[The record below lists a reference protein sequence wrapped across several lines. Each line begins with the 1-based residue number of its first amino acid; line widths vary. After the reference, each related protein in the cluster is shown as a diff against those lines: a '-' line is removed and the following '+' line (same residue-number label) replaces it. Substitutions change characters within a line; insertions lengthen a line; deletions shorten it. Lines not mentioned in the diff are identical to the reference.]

1 MLPVA
6 GQIQR
11 ATDTAKFAAGRLA
24 DLPSPRFADT
34 ELALDE
40 LRQRIDAAADYLKT
54 IRPEQFDGSGARTI
68 SYNAGGAPLQS
79 SGTAAGVKPARTYGP
94 VGMKIAV
101 MGAGA
106 VGCYYGFKLARA
118 GHDVMLIGRPQHIEA
133 IEREGLRLET
143 QTFDERIRVSAST
156 EGSAVQGAQLVL
168 FCVKSTDTESG
179 AAAIKP
185 HLAPDAVVLSLQNG
199 VENADRLRALL
210 PQEVIAAAVY
220 VGTEMAGPGHVRHH
234 GRGELVIERSKASD
248 DLARALIAAGVPT
261 DISDDVRGALWA
273 KLITNCAYNALSAI
287 TQLPYG
293 RLVKGEGVTVVLRD
307 LVDECVAVAKTDG
320 VTLPGDVD
328 AAVRKI
334 AETAAGQYSS
344 TAQDLARG
352 KRSEIDHLN
361 GFIVRRG
368 EALDVATPANRM
380 LHAIVKLIESK

>member
-1 MLPVA
+1 
-6 GQIQR
+6 
-11 ATDTAKFAAGRLA
+11 
-24 DLPSPRFADT
+24 
-34 ELALDE
+34 
-40 LRQRIDAAADYLKT
+40 
-54 IRPEQFDGSGARTI
+54 
-68 SYNAGGAPLQS
+68 
-79 SGTAAGVKPARTYGP
+79 
-94 VGMKIAV
+94 MKIAV
-101 MGAGA
+101 VGAGA

-118 GHDVMLIGRPQHIEA
+118 GHEVVLIGRPQHVEA
-133 IEREGLRLET
+133 IQRHGLRLET
-143 QTFDERIRVSAST
+143 QTVDERIRVAAST
-156 EGSAVQGAQLVL
+156 EASAVQGAQLVL

-210 PQEVIAAAVY
+210 QQQVVAAAVY

-234 GRGELVIERSKASD
+234 GRGELVIERSKASND
-248 DLARALIAAGVPT
+248 IARALIAAGVPT
-261 DISDDVRGALWA
+261 EISDNVRGVLWA

-293 RLVKGEGVTVVLRD
+293 RLVKGEGITAVMHD
-307 LVDECVAVAKTDG
+307 IVDECVAVAKTDG

-328 AAVRKI
+328 VAVRKI
-334 AETAAGQYSS
+334 AETAAGQYAS

-368 EALDVATPANRM
+368 EALGVATPANRL

>member
-1 MLPVA
+1 
-6 GQIQR
+6 
-11 ATDTAKFAAGRLA
+11 
-24 DLPSPRFADT
+24 
-34 ELALDE
+34 
-40 LRQRIDAAADYLKT
+40 
-54 IRPEQFDGSGARTI
+54 
-68 SYNAGGAPLQS
+68 
-79 SGTAAGVKPARTYGP
+79 
-94 VGMKIAV
+94 MKIAV

-106 VGCYYGFKLARA
+106 VGCYYGGMLARA
-118 GHDVMLIGRPQHIEA
+118 GHDVVLIGRPQHVEA

-143 QTFDERIRVSAST
+143 QTFDEHVRVSAST

-185 HLAPDAVVLSLQNG
+185 HLAPDTLVLSLQNG

-210 PQEVIAAAVY
+210 PREVVAAVVY

-234 GRGELVIERSKASD
+234 GRGELVIEPSKASND
-248 DLARALIAAGVPT
+248 VARALIAAGVPT
-261 DISDDVRGALWA
+261 VISDNVRGALWA
-273 KLITNCAYNALSAI
+273 KLILNCAYNALSAI

-293 RLVKGEGVTVVLRD
+293 RLVKGEGMTVVMRD
-307 LVDECVAVAKTDG
+307 LVGEWFAVAQADG
-320 VTLPGDVD
+320 VTIPGDVD

-334 AETAAGQYSS
+334 AETAAGQYAS

-368 EALDVATPANRM
+368 EALGVATPANRL
-380 LHAIVKLIESK
+380 LHAIVKLIASK